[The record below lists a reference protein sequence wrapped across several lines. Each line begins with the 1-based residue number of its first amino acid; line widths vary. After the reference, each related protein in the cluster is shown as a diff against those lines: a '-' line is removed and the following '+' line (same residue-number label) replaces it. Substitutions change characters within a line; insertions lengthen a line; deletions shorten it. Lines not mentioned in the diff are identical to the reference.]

1 MDRYKLAMER
11 IRQIKND
18 DKSALCFH
26 DFFNCVADKII
37 RIDEVKEKREAGEY
51 LSLSLNELK
60 NIQDAIYA
68 DELECNYNN
77 SYLNP
82 EYAVKTLGE
91 VGKSLSALY
100 KEVLE
105 LARLAALADEE
116 KMSRILEVFLET
128 YGLFLSGDT
137 VKNSDIENI
146 IYWYASDYLDDTVE
160 DRLRSICDPEQSFIN
175 DIIINSDLSDIRYL
189 FDFGDYISDTE
200 LDTASFMNTLDD
212 KTIDN
217 MARAY
222 VDGFIDGYTAGRKD
236 ISKKKYVQI
245 RYNYGFE
252 RIIKSAIRQF
262 GERGLTAVCM
272 QAPII
277 STDKSPL
284 RYIGCSSQGANR
296 QCDYDHRYDSSIYY
310 DKAYVDRRNNILK
323 ASYDR
328 LKDLLSLYA
337 GPAVVECFGEREFKP
352 KENKFAYTYNEK
364 QKKLQTKAM
373 MDATRLQNEYIPSDE
388 ISYTIIAWPLPTIG
402 DNYKDI
408 LDDIIKINTL
418 DVEKYKALQQIIIDK
433 LDTCSRVHV
442 KGSGKNKTDIYV
454 ELGKLSDPS
463 KETNFENCI
472 ADVNIPVGE
481 VFTSPVLKGTHGVLH
496 VSNVYING
504 YNLKNLII
512 NIEDGFTTDINC
524 DDMVLVDD
532 MLLKNHKSLPV
543 GEFAIGT
550 NTLAYS
556 IAKKYNIEAKLPI
569 LIAEKMGPHFAFGDT
584 CYSFEEDVITYNPDG
599 KAIVAR
605 SNEVAD
611 KRKDDPEHAY
621 FGCHT
626 DITLPYDELDFIEG
640 IREDGSSIYIIKDGR
655 FFLEGLEELN
665 KFL

>member
-1 MDRYKLAMER
+1 MDRYELAMER

-18 DKSALCFH
+18 KKSELSFH

-37 RIDEVKEKREAGEY
+37 KIDELKEKREAGEY
-51 LSLSLNELK
+51 LSLSLDKLK
-60 NIQDAIYA
+60 QLQDEIYF
-68 DELECNYNN
+68 DELECNYTN

-82 EYAVKTLGE
+82 EYAFKKLGD
-91 VGKSLSALY
+91 VGKGLSAIY
-100 KEVLE
+100 KEVME
-105 LARLAALADEE
+105 LNRLAALADEE
-116 KMSRILEVFLET
+116 RMSRILEVFLEV

-146 IYWYASDYLDDTVE
+146 IYWYASDYLDDTAL
-160 DRLRSICDPEQSFIN
+160 DRLRQICDPECSFIN
-175 DIIINSDLSDIRYL
+175 DIILNSDLTDIRYL
-189 FDFGDYISDTE
+189 FDFGNYISDTE
-200 LDTASFMNTLDD
+200 LDTARFMNSLDA

-222 VDGFIDGYTAGRKD
+222 VDGFINGYIAGRKD

-252 RIIKSAIRQF
+252 RIIKSAIGQF
-262 GERGLTAVCM
+262 KEHGLTAVCM

-284 RYIGCSSQGANR
+284 RYVGCCSQGANR

-310 DKAYVDRRNNILK
+310 DKAYADRRYNILK

-328 LKDLLSLYA
+328 LKDMLSLYA
-337 GPAVVECFGEREFKP
+337 GPAVVECFGEKEFKP
-352 KENKFAYTYNEK
+352 KDNKYAYTYSDK
-364 QKKLQTKAM
+364 QKKLQTKSM

-388 ISYTIIAWPLPTIG
+388 ISFTIIAWPLPTIG

-418 DVEKYKALQQIIIDK
+418 DVEKYKFLQQIIIDA
-433 LDTCSRVHV
+433 LDTCSKVHV
-442 KGSGKNKTDIYV
+442 KGCKDNKTDIYIK
-454 ELGKLSDPS
+454 LNRLSDPS
-463 KETNFENCI
+463 SETNFENCT

-481 VFTSPVLKGTHGVLH
+481 VFTTPVLKGTNGILH

-512 NIEDGFTTDINC
+512 NIEDGFTKSISC
-524 DDMVLVDD
+524 DDMTLVSD
-532 MLLKNHKSLPV
+532 MLLKNHNSLPV

-556 IAKKYNIEAKLPI
+556 IAKKYDIEAKLPI
-569 LIAEKMGPHFAFGDT
+569 LIAEKLGPHFAFGDT
-584 CYSFEEDVITYNPDG
+584 CYSFEEDATTYNPDG

-605 SNEVAD
+605 SNEVSD
-611 KRKDDPEHAY
+611 KRNNDPEHAY

-640 IREDGSSIYIIKDGR
+640 IRDDGSSIYIIKDGR
-655 FFLEGLEELN
+655 FALNGLEELN